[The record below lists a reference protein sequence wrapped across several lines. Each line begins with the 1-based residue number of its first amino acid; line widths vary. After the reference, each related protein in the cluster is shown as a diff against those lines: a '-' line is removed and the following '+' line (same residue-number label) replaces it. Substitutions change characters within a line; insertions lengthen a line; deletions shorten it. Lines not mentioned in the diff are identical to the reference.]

1 MRLEVTLLLC
11 ADLLE
16 GRRTTGVEILEKRAD
31 ILRETC
37 ARDFHILAKKNQF
50 KGHHDVLVR
59 FAGRRYEL
67 KIVDKISLTVDRS
80 QQMILERGLRI
91 CVPWKCAS
99 QYVKH
104 IHDVLISQ
112 TDDKRRL
119 TGDKAGKEIGKS
131 STVLIARHPFVRLIS
146 SWNDKL
152 LRVNEQST
160 PMMRIFK
167 MGILNA
173 KLSYRTHQVI
183 LRPLCNA

>member
-1 MRLEVTLLLC
+1 MRLEVTLILC
-11 ADLLE
+11 ADLTE
-16 GRRTTGVEILEKRAD
+16 GRRRTTGVEILEKRAD

-37 ARDFHILAKKNQF
+37 ARDFHFSAKKNQF

-67 KIVDKISLTVDRS
+67 RIVDKISLTVDRS
-80 QQMILERGLRI
+80 EQGVLERGLRI

-104 IHDVLISQ
+104 IHDVVISQ
-112 TDDKRRL
+112 SDDKRRL
-119 TGDKAGKEIGKS
+119 TGDKAGEEIGKS

-152 LRVNEQST
+152 LRVNKQST
-160 PMMRIFK
+160 PMMRVFKIGIF
-167 MGILNA
+167 
-173 KLSYRTHQVI
+173 S
-183 LRPLCNA
+183 

>member
-11 ADLLE
+11 ADLTE

-37 ARDFHILAKKNQF
+37 ARDFHFSAKINQF

-59 FAGRRYEL
+59 FSGRRYEL
-67 KIVDKISLTVDRS
+67 RIVDKISLTVDRS
-80 QQMILERGLRI
+80 QQMILERDLRI

-104 IHDVLISQ
+104 IHDVVISQ

-119 TGDKAGKEIGKS
+119 TGDKAGKENEKS

-152 LRVNEQST
+152 LRVNYQST
-160 PMMRIFK
+160 PMMKVFK

-173 KLSYRTHQVI
+173 KLSYRTHQLI